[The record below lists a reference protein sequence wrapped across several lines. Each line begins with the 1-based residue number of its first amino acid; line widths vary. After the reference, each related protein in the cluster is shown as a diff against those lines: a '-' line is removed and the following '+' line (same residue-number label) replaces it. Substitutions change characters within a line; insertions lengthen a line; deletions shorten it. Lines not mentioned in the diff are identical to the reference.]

1 MGAGLK
7 LLLRDWRGGGLGLL
21 LVSLILATATI
32 TCISL
37 FASRI
42 HNSLYD
48 EATQFLAGDAQVSGS
63 GPIPLE
69 WEEQASQ
76 NQLIGAHTIEF
87 RAMVFSDEG
96 MQLSATKAVSDTYP
110 LKGQLHIANKPFGEA
125 TKNNRGPKPGEVWLA
140 SRMFGALQI
149 SMGDTVQIGE
159 ARFVVSAAIIK
170 EPDNAQSLFGVAPR
184 ALIHIDDVDKT
195 QALQVGS
202 RVKYT
207 WMLAGDKDSIEAF
220 RLYFDAHKGEHHRW
234 VDIHQQN
241 RSVGSAL
248 ERAESFLLLAGS
260 LGVVLC
266 GLAIALAARR
276 YALRQATNVA
286 LLKTFGETP
295 NKISRLYGGNLALL
309 GITGMVPGTLL
320 GWGLHWGIIAALSE
334 LLPEGLAS
342 ASLGALFTGA
352 GAGLVALAAFAAP
365 PILSLRQ
372 ISPAAVIRLDSQSSL
387 NFGWTSWMPGVIAI
401 IGLIYW
407 YSQSVQLTL
416 VLAVGLAV
424 CCVGIGVC
432 ARLIIYLSRVTTQ
445 KLTGSWRLGLANL
458 QRHRKMNSIQI
469 LVFSTLLMLLFTLT
483 LTRTS
488 LISQW
493 QNQIPEGTPN
503 HFVFNIFSDDR
514 APIADKLNSGKVE
527 HSPFYPMMRGRLIEV
542 NGTPLKTVLGGEK
555 EVPHNYARELNLTWS
570 QSLGSDNKIEQGQ
583 WWGENPAE
591 SELPTPAPE
600 GRLQVSAEQEY
611 AEGLKMQLGDTLTF
625 SISGERVNATV
636 ASIRSVKWDSMNPNF
651 YMIFDQPV
659 LGGTAAN
666 WLTSFYLAPEDKTFL
681 TDLIKSYPTVSVIE
695 LDQVIGQLQSIVS
708 QVTLAVEFI
717 LILVLAAG
725 VLVLISSV
733 QATLDVRMQ
742 ESAILRTLGAPK
754 RLVGNILLIEFGAL
768 GALSGLLAAAGTE
781 VAFYFLQTRTFN
793 LDYEAQP
800 IMWVVAPFIGCALI
814 GIVGWVSTRRV
825 VHIAPA
831 KVLREL

>member
-1 MGAGLK
+1 MGAGFK
-7 LLLRDWRGGGLGLL
+7 LLLRDWRGGELGLL
-21 LVSLILATATI
+21 FVSLILATATI

-48 EATQFLAGDAQVSGS
+48 EATQFLAGDAQVTGS
-63 GPIPLE
+63 TSIPDEWQQQAQKTQLE
-69 WEEQASQ
+69 SAMTVQ
-76 NQLIGAHTIEF
+76 F
-87 RAMVFSDEG
+87 RAMVFSKDS
-96 MQLSATKAVSDTYP
+96 MHLSATKAVDNAYP
-110 LKGQLHIANKPFGEA
+110 LKGQLHISSQPFGVA
-125 TKNNRGPKPGEVWLA
+125 TQHNRGPKPGEVWLA
-140 SRMFGALQI
+140 SRLFGALQI
-149 SMGDTVQIGE
+149 HIGDEVQIGE
-159 ARFVVSAAIIK
+159 ASFIVSAAIIK

-184 ALIHIDDVDKT
+184 ALIHIEDVART
-195 QALQVGS
+195 QALQLGS
-202 RVKYT
+202 RVSYT
-207 WMLAGDKDSIEAF
+207 WMLAGDSDKIQSF
-220 RLYFDAHKGEHHRW
+220 KQYFDSHKGEHHRW
-234 VDIHQQN
+234 VDIHDQN

-248 ERAESFLLLAGS
+248 EKAESFLLLAGS

-276 YALRQATNVA
+276 YTMRQATNVA

-295 NKISRLYGGNLALL
+295 NKISRLYAGNLALL
-309 GITGMVPGTLL
+309 GLAGILPGTLA
-320 GWGLHWGIIAALSE
+320 GWGLHWGIIAALSD
-334 LLPEGLAS
+334 LLPQGLAA
-342 ASLGALFTGA
+342 ASPAALLTGA
-352 GAGLVALAAFAAP
+352 GSGLVALAAFAAP
-365 PILSLRQ
+365 PILALRQ
-372 ISPAAVIRLDSQSSL
+372 ISPAAVIRLDSQSAL
-387 NFGWTSWMPGVIAI
+387 NFGWLSWMPGVVAI
-401 IGLIYW
+401 IGLIFW
-407 YSQSVQLTL
+407 YSQNVQLTL
-416 VLAVGLAV
+416 VLTLGLVV
-424 CCVGIGVC
+424 CCAGIGVC
-432 ARLIIYLSRVTTQ
+432 ARVVIYLSRITTQ

-458 QRHRKMNSIQI
+458 QRHRRMNSIQI

-503 HFVFNIFSDDR
+503 HFVFNIFADDR
-514 APIADKLNSGKVE
+514 SPISEKLAEAHVDHN
-527 HSPFYPMMRGRLIEV
+527 PFYPMMRGRLIEV
-542 NGTPLKTVLGGEK
+542 NGTGLKTILKLEGEL
-555 EVPHNYARELNLTWS
+555 PHNYARELNLTWS
-570 QSLGSDNKIEQGQ
+570 NRLGSDNKVEKGKWWDELAKENAGSPAGQ
-583 WWGENPAE
+583 
-591 SELPTPAPE
+591 
-600 GRLQVSAEQEY
+600 LQVSAEQEY
-611 AEGLKMQLGDTLTF
+611 AEGLNMELGDTLTF
-625 SISGERVNATV
+625 SISGERVNATL

-651 YMIFDQPV
+651 YMIFDKPV

-666 WLTSFYLAPEDKTFL
+666 WLTSFYLAPEDKGFL
-681 TDLIKSYPTVSVIE
+681 TELIKSYPTVSVIE
-695 LDQVIGQLQSIVS
+695 LDQIIDQLQSIVS

-800 IMWVVAPFIGCALI
+800 VMWLVAPFIGAILI